1 MKKKVTYLLIFIEI
15 SLLISAFILFLASN
29 KETFDFLIKE
39 ISKKYELSYKKT
51 RGTLLTGIV
60 LEDVKYKNTPLAK
73 EIILDWK
80 IMPLFY
86 KKLSFKKIKIDRLNF
101 SILEKILKNKKTKK
115 NKKPLKI
122 WFLNSLDIDK
132 LYFLGVDFANKNL
145 KIKKL
150 YIEADKIQT
159 NFKDLKISNFKIS
172 LNSNI
177 ADAKV
182 EGLWENKNIYLNILK
197 IRNLDIDKLTTF
209 LNQKKKKETSSNILI
224 NGIILENLSINTKS
238 FKYKN
243 YKIDKIELSGESGFF
258 DLKYLYLD
266 TLNAIIDSNL
276 GYFNIKGKIDK
287 NRLFAKSQ
295 MRLKNIY
302 FKDYFKNID
311 FTKIYPINANFELN
325 SKVLRAT
332 IFLKAKNFLKN
343 NLSKYEIEIKNSK
356 TVLSYLFKNKIF
368 KSKTSLNLKSLY
380 FKDMS
385 ISNSLD
391 INKSLKLKGEIECK
405 KFQNMPKTVKKLFEN
420 IKISYRGDNKKINGE
435 IFSSKI
441 KGDFNLEDFKILY
454 LNAKTKIED
463 IKSKIALKSKIDL
476 KNPKLSKIFIN
487 LKNHYLNADSIL
499 KLSKNLEINSLVTP
513 INQELLKLKIFPINL
528 KTTLKKDKIVSKIE
542 GNALKGEVNYNLNSK
557 DLNSTIDISTSKVY
571 IKGNIGKSISLNAK
585 ISSIRELKNQIIPK
599 YKNLPIDGELSIKS
613 NNFIKSMQ
621 SKIKIDAKWLLY
633 EYKKNRFLVAEKLK
647 SNLKISPKKIEIKN
661 YSFNILDKKF
671 FSNKQ
676 SDIFIKNSKIE
687 VNSLFINNK
696 GVLKGVYNLKE
707 DRGNFNLTAKKF
719 NLKTK
724 EIKSVLDTKI
734 SMKSYKNKKD
744 IEGFI
749 KLHSAKISYY
759 PSKTYKVQDKDIIIL
774 QRLPKKEAKES
785 LTSINIRIFSKK
797 PILYDT
803 KEIKATFKP
812 DITVWKEYK
821 KDVELLGMV
830 KILKGRVKK
839 EDKIFKI
846 DGGELLFGGDP
857 LNPYL
862 NIKLLYFKNPYQIT
876 ITITGS
882 LQSPI
887 VLFSSE
893 PYLSQ
898 SDIISLILFG
908 TTSNNLLNKENSSS
922 SKLISFFGNTLAKEL
937 VKNLGIKLDRLALMT
952 KENGS
957 IGVEIG
963 KKISKKITII
973 YRNDTVSTLLIQI
986 EHSPKFET
994 DITIKPNSSGID
1006 FIYKKEY

>member
-1 MKKKVTYLLIFIEI
+1 MIFIEI
-15 SLLISAFILFLASN
+15 FLLISAFILFLISN
-29 KETFDFLIKE
+29 KETFDFLIRE
-39 ISKKYELSYKKT
+39 ISKKYEISYKKT
-51 RGTLLTGIV
+51 SGTLLTGIV
-60 LEDVKYKNTPLAK
+60 LEDVKYKNTLLAK
-73 EIILDWK
+73 EIVLDWK
-80 IMPLFY
+80 ITPLFY
-86 KKLSFKKIKIDRLNF
+86 KKLSFEKIKINKLNF
-101 SILEKILKNKKTKK
+101 STLNRILKNKKTKK
-115 NKKPLKI
+115 DKKSLEI

-132 LYFLGVDFANKNL
+132 LYFLGIDFINRNL

-159 NFKDLKISNFKIS
+159 NFKDLKISNFKID
-172 LNSNI
+172 LKSNI
-177 ADAKV
+177 ANAKV

-197 IRNLDIDKLTTF
+197 IKNLDIDKLTTF
-209 LNQKKKKETSSNILI
+209 LNQKKKKEASSNILI
-224 NGIILENLSINTKS
+224 NGIILENLFINTKP
-238 FKYKN
+238 FTYKN
-243 YKIDKIELSGESGFF
+243 YKIDKIELNGESGFF

-266 TLNAIIDSNL
+266 TLNTIIDSNL

-287 NRLFAKSQ
+287 NRLFAKSEI
-295 MRLKNIY
+295 RLKNNY
-302 FKDYFKNID
+302 FKKYSKNIN

-325 SKVLRAT
+325 NKVLRAT
-332 IFLKAKNFLKN
+332 IFLKAKDFLKN

-380 FKDMS
+380 FEDL
-385 ISNSLD
+385 NLLNNLD
-391 INKSLKLKGEIECK
+391 INRSLKLKGEIECK
-405 KFQNMPKTVKKLFEN
+405 KFQNIPQMAKELLN
-420 IKISYRGDNKKINGE
+420 NLKIYYNGNNKKIKGE
-435 IFSSKI
+435 ILSSKI
-441 KGDFNLEDFKILY
+441 KGEFNLEDFKTLY
-454 LNAKTKIED
+454 LNIKTKMEN
-463 IKSKIALKSKIDL
+463 IKSKITLKSKINL
-476 KNPKLSKIFIN
+476 KNPKLSKIFVN
-487 LKNHYLNADSIL
+487 LKNPYINTDSVL
-499 KLSKNLEINSLVTP
+499 KLSKNLEINSILTP
-513 INQELLKLKIFPINL
+513 INKKLSNLKIFPVNL

-542 GNALKGEVNYNLNSK
+542 GKALKGEVNYNLNSK

-571 IKGNIGKSISLNAK
+571 IKGNIEKNISLNAK
-585 ISSIRELKNQIIPK
+585 IPSIRELKNQILPK
-599 YKNLPIDGELSIKS
+599 YKNLPIDGELFIKS
-613 NNFIKSMQ
+613 SNFIKNMQ
-621 SKIKIDAKWLLY
+621 SKTKIYAKWLLY

-647 SNLKISPKKIEIKN
+647 TNLKISPKKIEIKN

-687 VNSLFINNK
+687 INSLFINNK
-696 GVLKGVYNLKE
+696 GVLKGVYNLKK
-707 DRGNFNLTAKKF
+707 DRGNFNLTAKNF
-719 NLKTK
+719 NVKTK
-724 EIKSVLDTKI
+724 EIKSVFDTKI

-759 PSKTYKVQDKDIIIL
+759 PSKTYKIQDKDIIIL
-774 QRLPKKEAKES
+774 QRVPKKETKKS

-797 PILYDT
+797 PIFYDT

-812 DITVWKEYK
+812 DITIWKEYK
-821 KDVELLGMV
+821 KDTEILGMV
-830 KILKGRVKK
+830 KILKGSVKK

-898 SDIISLILFG
+898 SDILSLILFG

-963 KKISKKITII
+963 KKISKKVTII